1 MDGNNHHKA
10 IKYGFSATHDF
21 HNLCIIKTFLSLKKY
36 REMEEVKHSVKV
48 SPRWRPDSEIAVQT
62 GLDMSV
68 RSQDGVESMSE
79 GLLARAP
86 QGRQS
91 RYDRESPGEIGAHLA

>member
-1 MDGNNHHKA
+1 
-10 IKYGFSATHDF
+10 
-21 HNLCIIKTFLSLKKY
+21 
-36 REMEEVKHSVKV
+36 MEEVKHSVKV